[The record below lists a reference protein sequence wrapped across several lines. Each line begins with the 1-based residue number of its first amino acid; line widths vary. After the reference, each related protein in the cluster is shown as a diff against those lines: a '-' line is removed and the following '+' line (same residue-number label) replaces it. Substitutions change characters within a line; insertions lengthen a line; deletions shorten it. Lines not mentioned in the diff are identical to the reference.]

1 MTHKLALIGF
11 GTVGQGLAQI
21 LQDKKEALRQDYG
34 FEAEIVA
41 VSTLSKGSLYHP
53 DGLNIAQLLAAV
65 KSGALANY
73 PDSPGLERGWDNLK
87 IIRESNA
94 STIVEVSHTNL
105 TTGQPAIDYCRVAFE
120 SGKHVVTANKGP
132 VALAYHPLAALAKA
146 KGVRF
151 GIEGTVMSGTPA
163 LGLPLVTLA
172 GNEISEVRGIF
183 NGTTNYILTKME
195 EGLGYEAALKQAQEL
210 GYAEADPTA
219 DVEGHDAAGKVVIL
233 ANVVM
238 NAPLTKEAVDCQG
251 ITRLTSSDIQQ
262 AKAEGKRWKLI
273 GRVKKE
279 GQRVIAS
286 VKPEAISLSDPLAGV
301 MGATNAITYEC
312 DLLGPITLV
321 GAGAGSVQTG
331 FAILIDLINV
341 TRGINKEW
349 P

>member
-1 MTHKLALIGF
+1 VIHKLALIGF
-11 GTVGQGLAQI
+11 GVVGQGLAQI
-21 LQDKKEALRQDYG
+21 LHHKQETLRQNHG
-34 FEAEIVA
+34 FEARIVA

-53 DGLNIAQLLAAV
+53 EGLNIASLLAAV
-65 KSGALANY
+65 KTGDLAHY
-73 PDSPGLERGWDNLK
+73 PDTPGLERGWDNLK

-94 STIVEVSHTNL
+94 DTIVEVGYTIL
-105 TTGQPAIDYCRVAFE
+105 TTGQPAIDHCRAAFE

-132 VALAYHPLAALAKA
+132 VALAYHELTALAKA

-163 LGLPLVTLA
+163 IRVPLAALA

-195 EGLGYEAALKQAQEL
+195 EGLGYEAALRQAQEL

-238 NAPLTKEAVDCQG
+238 NAPLKLETVDCQG
-251 ITRLTSSDIQQ
+251 ITHLTSADIQQ

-279 GQRVIAS
+279 NNKVIAS
-286 VKPEAISLSDPLAGV
+286 VKPEAIPMTDPLAGV

-312 DLLGPITLV
+312 DLSGPITLI
-321 GAGAGSVQTG
+321 GAGAGRSETG
-331 FAILIDLINV
+331 FATLIDLINIA
-341 TRGINKEW
+341 RGSM
-349 P
+349 